1 MPLKNVNL
9 IELYQSIKALMAAG
23 HALKNSGSLVN
34 TEATAAALYG
44 VVSAVIQLIQGL
56 GYDIQVSWVDMHTM
70 TNGWAIS
77 ASFFYA
83 IYRVVTNKD
92 AGFHESSG
100 SN

>member
-9 IELYQSIKALMAAG
+9 IDLYQSIKALMTAG
-23 HALKNSGSLVN
+23 NALKSSGSIVN

-44 VVSAVIQLIQGL
+44 VVSAAINILQDL
-56 GYDIQVSWVDMHTM
+56 GYDFQVSWVDMHTM

-92 AGFHESSG
+92 AGFHGSSG